1 MAWHQVARADE
12 LEHEE
17 AFPVTVGKTLIALT
31 RVGDQIYGTSNVCT
45 HQFALMTDGF
55 VEDGCIECPL
65 HQAKFDLVT
74 GERKEG
80 PECED
85 LRTYPVKVED
95 GLVYV
100 ECNE

>member
-17 AFPVTVGKTLIALT
+17 AFPVTVGKTLIALI
-31 RVGDQIYGTSNVCT
+31 RVGDQVYGTSNVCT

-65 HQAKFDLVT
+65 HQAKFDLAT

-85 LRTYPVKVED
+85 LETYPVKVED

-100 ECNE
+100 ECKE